1 MAAVMELSLRR
12 SNEVVTHG
20 LSAPLNQKQNPF
32 YTISYDVDVY
42 TIEDYIFKY

>member
-12 SNEVVTHG
+12 SNEVFTHG
-20 LSAPLNQKQNPF
+20 YQKQNPF